1 MNKKRFL
8 NYVATAVVSVGITV
22 AVYLSSND
30 SAQDAAG
37 YAATHPTA
45 RPTATVTKTLPA
57 PDPKPAPTVTVTTA
71 AAATVSVPQACLDAL
86 DNADTGFGYAST
98 ALEAA
103 GNGFAAVSE
112 GDVDKLL
119 EQNRIMKAAGAK
131 TSELAPTY
139 NANKAACRA
148 AGVR

>member
-8 NYVATAVVSVGITV
+8 NYVATFVVGVGITA
-22 AVYLSSND
+22 AVYSSSND
-30 SAQDAAG
+30 SAQKAAD
-37 YAATHPTA
+37 YAATHPTV
-45 RPTATVTKTLPA
+45 RPTVTVAKTAPA
-57 PDPKPAPTVTVTTA
+57 KPAPTVTVTTTA
-71 AAATVSVPQACLDAL
+71 APVVTVPQACLDAL

-139 NANKAACRA
+139 NANKTACRA
-148 AGVR
+148 AGGN